1 MNNKKSV
8 STIVLVVVMCLSSC
22 FVAGQLLLKGC
33 WWWECAPSRTFD
45 ALDLGLPATLF
56 PANAQY
62 HPIFYDRNAPS
73 DTVGNGVQ
81 TIYWGKGSGL
91 SIYLVFQYPT
101 TVSAQKN
108 HVWTR
113 DYFFRNGDTLIPWNE
128 NVLTY
133 KSSFADDFYSACGIL
148 VAKDYRCGVVA
159 QYQEFSVFF
168 NTTITDEMTYEDFER
183 IVIFIDQQMVK
194 HVHGK

>member
-8 STIVLVVVMCLSSC
+8 STVALVVFMCLTSC
-22 FVAGQLLLKGC
+22 VVAGQLLLKGC
-33 WWWECAPSRTFD
+33 WWWECVPTRTFD
-45 ALDLGLPATLF
+45 ALDLGLPSSLF

-62 HPIFYDRNAPS
+62 HPIDYDRNAPS

-81 TIYWGKGSGL
+81 AIYWENGKG
-91 SIYLVFQYPT
+91 IYFIFQYPT
-101 TVSAQKN
+101 IASAQKN
-108 HVWTR
+108 HMWTR
-113 DYFFRNGDTLIPWNE
+113 DHFFRNGDTQTPWSE

-148 VAKDYRCGVVA
+148 VAKDYRCGVIA

-168 NTTITDEMTYEDFER
+168 NTTITDEMTYDNFEQ
-183 IVIFIDQQMVK
+183 IVVFIDQQMVK
-194 HVHGK
+194 YLYAE